1 MVRCQH
7 QKESVGRFPFFFL
20 CSAIFFIGGCT
31 QSEQNAGIVAQ
42 VNSSVLTMEMIHNR
56 MDSSRTLS
64 HSEIQQYANRWVVN
78 ELLFQEARQK
88 GYDESE
94 QVRQT
99 MDEAV
104 KQLSIAALLEK
115 EVYQPAEGVLQQSEI
130 ASYFQDH
137 NDEFTLKENLVRL
150 SLAVFVTIEPAI
162 QFRTVVLRDN
172 DWNTRVEQYQ
182 MDSGKG
188 LVSFSDS
195 TFYSSS
201 SLYPSELWKVA
212 SALGM
217 LEVSFPVKTSVGYVV
232 MRSLGQYKVGSNA
245 PLAYVEEQIRNRLI
259 MEERQKRYQR
269 YLQNLRSRHTVQM
282 MIAVEDSL
290 PGDRIK

>member
-31 QSEQNAGIVAQ
+31 QSEQNAEIVAQ